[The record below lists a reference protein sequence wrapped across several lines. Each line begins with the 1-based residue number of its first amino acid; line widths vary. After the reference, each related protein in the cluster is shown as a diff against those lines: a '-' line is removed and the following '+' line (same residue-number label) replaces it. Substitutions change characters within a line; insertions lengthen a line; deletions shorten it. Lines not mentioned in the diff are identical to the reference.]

1 MLEYFTYKKVKK
13 HQVEKKARASS
24 SNTPLA
30 SPNPDSATASSRLH
44 PLNLVETPSAEFRGG
59 AGPILNEEDE
69 CFLHRFIS
77 AEGTPPPLPLRPSE
91 RGLAGMGAM
100 GGEAGE
106 WRDNELP
113 MILREDGDGDAV
125 PKEREGRKQGKGK
138 GKMEEG
144 ERMDENSEKVA
155 KKWKRLS
162 FLHKGKKVCLHL
174 KIPAI
179 KQQLT
184 SSLQG
189 KDSNTPST
197 SPSTGLQPDP
207 NVSESEAQRE
217 QDDLTRVLDDLSL
230 TASNNRAFSLSPD
243 STVLV
248 QKFTLIL
255 KDLINGVPTAY
266 DDLVHL
272 LEDSQGTLSKS
283 YDSLPSFLQ
292 KLITQLPSKIT
303 TTLAPE
309 LLAVATEAQAHS
321 VAHAASAAQAGGMG
335 AAAKAFLTPAS
346 LKDLVTKPGAVV
358 GMLKAIVNA
367 LKLRW
372 PAFMGTNVL
381 LSLALFV
388 LLFVFWYC
396 HKRGKEV
403 RLARDGRLVVEGGG
417 LTPGEGGSGELQR
430 ESSRREGGGSGSG
443 NGGGDGY
450 KARRD
455 ARQRE
460 KEERKEDERSR
471 SRRSEQERR

>member
-13 HQVEKKARASS
+13 HNAEKKDRVSN

-30 SPNPDSATASSRLH
+30 SPTPASPTTSSKPRH
-44 PLNLVETPSAEFRGG
+44 LNTVKSPSADLGRGG
-59 AGPILNEEDE
+59 ASPILNDEDE
-69 CFLHRFIS
+69 YFLHRFIS
-77 AEGTPPPLPLRPSE
+77 AEGTPPPLPQRKPTLPARPSE
-91 RGLAGMGAM
+91 RGNERITMGD
-100 GGEAGE
+100 EAGE
-106 WRDNELP
+106 WRNNELQ
-113 MILREDGDGDAV
+113 MILREDGDGEEV
-125 PKEREGRKQGKGK
+125 ERENETRAQGKGK
-138 GKMEEG
+138 DKMGEEG
-144 ERMDENSEKVA
+144 EKIDDNTEKVA

-162 FLHKGKKVCLHL
+162 FLHRGKKE
-174 KIPAI
+174 
-179 KQQLT
+179 
-184 SSLQG
+184 
-189 KDSNTPST
+189 KDAKA
-197 SPSTGLQPDP
+197 TGLQPDP
-207 NVSESEAQRE
+207 NISDTEAQRE
-217 QDDLTRVLDDLSL
+217 QDDLSRVLDDLSL

-248 QKFTLIL
+248 QKFTFIL

-292 KLITQLPSKIT
+292 KLITQLPQKVT

-321 VAHAASAAQAGGMG
+321 VANAASAAQTGGMG
-335 AAAKAFLTPAS
+335 AAAKSFLTPSS

-396 HKRGKEV
+396 YKRGKEV
-403 RLARDGRLVVEGGG
+403 RLARDGRVLAEGEG
-417 LTPGEGGSGELQR
+417 LTPGEGGSRELSR
-430 ESSRREGGGSGSG
+430 EGSRREGGGSSD
-443 NGGGDGY
+443 GDGY

-460 KEERKEDERSR
+460 KEIRKEEESSR
-471 SRRSEQERR
+471 SRKSEKERK

>member
-13 HQVEKKARASS
+13 HQAEKKERTSN

-30 SPNPDSATASSRLH
+30 SPNPSSPTASSRPR
-44 PLNLVETPSAEFRGG
+44 PLNTVKTPSAEFRRG
-59 AGPILNEEDE
+59 AASPILNEEDE
-69 CFLHRFIS
+69 YFLHRFIS
-77 AEGTPPPLPLRPSE
+77 AEGTPPPLPQRRPTLPFRPSE
-91 RGLAGMGAM
+91 RGIEGVGMGD
-100 GGEAGE
+100 EAGE
-106 WRDNELP
+106 WRDNDLQI
-113 MILREDGDGDAV
+113 ILREDGDGDTI
-125 PKEREGRKQGKGK
+125 PKKKEGRVQGKGK
-138 GKMEEG
+138 GKGKGKVGEE
-144 ERMDENSEKVA
+144 EKIDGNVKKA
-155 KKWKRLS
+155 AQKWKRLS
-162 FLHKGKKVCLHL
+162 FLHRGKNDTKD
-174 KIPAI
+174 K
-179 KQQLT
+179 
-184 SSLQG
+184 SS
-189 KDSNTPST
+189 
-197 SPSTGLQPDP
+197 GLEPDP
-207 NVSESEAQRE
+207 NISDTEAQRE
-217 QDDLTRVLDDLSL
+217 QDDLSRVLDDLSL

-292 KLITQLPSKIT
+292 KLVTQLPAKVT

-321 VAHAASAAQAGGMG
+321 VANAASAAQTGGMG
-335 AAAKAFLTPAS
+335 AAAKAFLTPSS

-388 LLFVFWYC
+388 LL
-396 HKRGKEV
+396 
-403 RLARDGRLVVEGGG
+403 LARDGRMIVEGEG
-417 LTPGEGGSGELQR
+417 LTPGEEGSRELGR
-430 ESSRREGGGSGSG
+430 ENSRREGGGSGSD
-443 NGGGDGY
+443 DGY
-450 KARRD
+450 IARRD

-460 KEERKEDERSR
+460 KEVRREEVRREEERSG
-471 SRRSEQERR
+471 SRRSEKGKRQ

>member
-13 HQVEKKARASS
+13 HNADKKDRASN

-30 SPNPDSATASSRLH
+30 SPTPASPTTSSKPRRL
-44 PLNLVETPSAEFRGG
+44 NTVKSPSADLGRGG
-59 AGPILNEEDE
+59 ASPILNDEDE
-69 CFLHRFIS
+69 YFLHRFIS
-77 AEGTPPPLPLRPSE
+77 AEGTPPPLPQRKPTLPARPSE
-91 RGLAGMGAM
+91 RGNEGITMGD
-100 GGEAGE
+100 EAGE
-106 WRDNELP
+106 WRNNELQ
-113 MILREDGDGDAV
+113 MILREDEDGEGV
-125 PKEREGRKQGKGK
+125 EREIETQAQGKGK
-138 GKMEEG
+138 KKVGEG
-144 ERMDENSEKVA
+144 GEKIDDNTEKVA

-162 FLHKGKKVCLHL
+162 FLHRGKKE
-174 KIPAI
+174 
-179 KQQLT
+179 
-184 SSLQG
+184 
-189 KDSNTPST
+189 KDAKA
-197 SPSTGLQPDP
+197 TGLQPDP
-207 NVSESEAQRE
+207 NISDTEAQRE
-217 QDDLTRVLDDLSL
+217 QDDLSRVLDDLSL

-248 QKFTLIL
+248 QKFTFIL

-292 KLITQLPSKIT
+292 KLITQLPQKVT

-321 VAHAASAAQAGGMG
+321 VANAASAAQTGGMG
-335 AAAKAFLTPAS
+335 AAAKSFLTPSS

-367 LKLRW
+367 LKMRW

-396 HKRGKEV
+396 YKRGKEV
-403 RLARDGRLVVEGGG
+403 RLARDGRVLAEGEG
-417 LTPGEGGSGELQR
+417 LTPGEGGSRELSR
-430 ESSRREGGGSGSG
+430 EGSRREGGGRSGSSD
-443 NGGGDGY
+443 GDGY

-460 KEERKEDERSR
+460 KEIRKEEESSR
-471 SRRSEQERR
+471 SRKSEKERK

>member
-13 HQVEKKARASS
+13 HQAEKQGNTSK

-30 SPNPDSATASSRLH
+30 SAVPASPAVSSRPR
-44 PLNLVETPSAEFRGG
+44 PLNTVRSPSAELRKEG
-59 AGPILNEEDE
+59 ASPILNEEDE
-69 CFLHRFIS
+69 YFLHRFIS
-77 AEGTPPPLPLRPSE
+77 AEETPPPLPLRRPTLPVRPSE
-91 RGLAGMGAM
+91 RAIEGRRMGD
-100 GGEAGE
+100 EAGE
-106 WRDNELP
+106 WRDNELQ
-113 MILREDGDGDAV
+113 MILREDGEGEIAEKD
-125 PKEREGRKQGKGK
+125 KEDKVRGKGK
-138 GKMEEG
+138 GKMGKEE
-144 ERMDENSEKVA
+144 EKIDDNTEKA
-155 KKWKRLS
+155 ANKWKKLS
-162 FLHKGKKVCLHL
+162 FLHKGKKE
-174 KIPAI
+174 
-179 KQQLT
+179 
-184 SSLQG
+184 
-189 KDSNTPST
+189 KDTKDKNS
-197 SPSTGLQPDP
+197 GLQPDP
-207 NVSESEAQRE
+207 NISDTEAQRE
-217 QDDLTRVLDDLSL
+217 QDDLTKVLDDLSL

-292 KLITQLPSKIT
+292 KMITQLPQKVT

-309 LLAVATEAQAHS
+309 LLAVATEAQAHN
-321 VAHAASAAQAGGMG
+321 VANAASAAQTGGMG
-335 AAAKAFLTPAS
+335 AAAKAFLTPSS

-358 GMLKAIVNA
+358 SMLKAIVNA

-396 HKRGKEV
+396 YKRGKEV
-403 RLARDGRLVVEGGG
+403 RLARDGRALAEGEGF
-417 LTPGEGGSGELQR
+417 TPGEEGGKDLGVIRQG
-430 ESSRREGGGSGSG
+430 SRREGGGGSDG
-443 NGGGDGY
+443 DGDGY

-455 ARQRE
+455 ARRRE
-460 KEERKEDERSR
+460 KEDRREEGMSR
-471 SRRSEQERR
+471 SRRSEKGMK

>member
-13 HQVEKKARASS
+13 HQANKKERASN

-30 SPNPDSATASSRLH
+30 SPSPASPTTSRPH
-44 PLNLVETPSAEFRGG
+44 PLATVKTPSAEFRRGP
-59 AGPILNEEDE
+59 ASPILNEEDE
-69 CFLHRFIS
+69 YFLHRFIS
-77 AEGTPPPLPLRPSE
+77 AEGTPPPLPQRRPTLPLRPSQGGIE
-91 RGLAGMGAM
+91 GVGMGN
-100 GGEAGE
+100 EAGE
-106 WRDNELP
+106 WRDNELQ
-113 MILREDGDGDAV
+113 MILREDIDGKAA
-125 PKEREGRKQGKGK
+125 GKGK
-138 GKMEEG
+138 GKMG
-144 ERMDENSEKVA
+144 ERDEKIDENTEKAA
-155 KKWKRLS
+155 KKWKRFS
-162 FLHKGKKVCLHL
+162 FLHRGN
-174 KIPAI
+174 
-179 KQQLT
+179 
-184 SSLQG
+184 
-189 KDSNTPST
+189 KDKETKST
-197 SPSTGLQPDP
+197 STGLQPDP
-207 NVSESEAQRE
+207 NISDAEAQRE

-243 STVLV
+243 STVIV

-292 KLITQLPSKIT
+292 KLITQLPSKVT

-321 VAHAASAAQAGGMG
+321 IANAASAAQTGGMG
-335 AAAKAFLTPAS
+335 AAAKAFLTPSS

-396 HKRGKEV
+396 YKRGKEV
-403 RLARDGRLVVEGGG
+403 RLARDGRLVADGEG
-417 LTPGEGGSGELQR
+417 LTPGEGESRELSR
-430 ESSRREGGGSGSG
+430 ESLRREEDESRSGS
-443 NGGGDGY
+443 GDGY

-460 KEERKEDERSR
+460 KDVRREDERSR
-471 SRRSEQERR
+471 SRRGGKERK

>member
-13 HQVEKKARASS
+13 HQAEKKERASN

-30 SPNPDSATASSRLH
+30 SPNSTSPTTSSRPR
-44 PLNLVETPSAEFRGG
+44 PLNTVTTPSAESKRG
-59 AGPILNEEDE
+59 AASPILNEEDE
-69 CFLHRFIS
+69 YFLHRFIS
-77 AEGTPPPLPLRPSE
+77 AEGTPPPLPQRRPTLPLRPSE
-91 RGLAGMGAM
+91 RGIEGIGMGD
-100 GGEAGE
+100 EAGE
-106 WRDNELP
+106 WRDNELQI
-113 MILREDGDGDAV
+113 ILREDGDEDTV
-125 PKEREGRKQGKGK
+125 PKKREGREGRAQGKENGKGK
-138 GKMEEG
+138 VDEE
-144 ERMDENSEKVA
+144 ENIDENVEKAA

-162 FLHKGKKVCLHL
+162 FLHRGKKE
-174 KIPAI
+174 P
-179 KQQLT
+179 
-184 SSLQG
+184 
-189 KDSNTPST
+189 KDKNS
-197 SPSTGLQPDP
+197 GLEPDP
-207 NVSESEAQRE
+207 NISDTEAQRE
-217 QDDLTRVLDDLSL
+217 QDDLSRVLDDLSL

-292 KLITQLPSKIT
+292 KLVTQLPAKVT

-321 VAHAASAAQAGGMG
+321 VAHAASAAQTGGMG
-335 AAAKAFLTPAS
+335 AAARAFLAPSS
-346 LKDLVTKPGAVV
+346 LKELVTKPGAVV

-396 HKRGKEV
+396 YKRGKEV
-403 RLARDGRLVVEGGG
+403 RLARDGSLAAEGEA
-417 LTPGEGGSGELQR
+417 LTPGEEGRGELGR
-430 ESSRREGGGSGSG
+430 ENSRREGGGG
-443 NGGGDGY
+443 GGGDGY

-455 ARQRE
+455 ARRRE
-460 KEERKEDERSR
+460 KEVRKEEERSR
-471 SRRSEQERR
+471 SRRSEKGGR

>member
-13 HQVEKKARASS
+13 HNADKKDRVSN

-30 SPNPDSATASSRLH
+30 SPNPTSPTTSSKPRH
-44 PLNLVETPSAEFRGG
+44 LNTVKSPSADLGRGG
-59 AGPILNEEDE
+59 ASPILNEEDE
-69 CFLHRFIS
+69 YFLHRFIS
-77 AEGTPPPLPLRPSE
+77 AEGTPPPLPQRKPTLPARPSE
-91 RGLAGMGAM
+91 RGDEGITMGD
-100 GGEAGE
+100 EAGE
-106 WRDNELP
+106 WRDNELQ
-113 MILREDGDGDAV
+113 MILREDEDEEGV
-125 PKEREGRKQGKGK
+125 ERENETQAQGKGK
-138 GKMEEG
+138 EKMGEG
-144 ERMDENSEKVA
+144 GEKIDDNIEKVA

-162 FLHKGKKVCLHL
+162 FLHRGKKE
-174 KIPAI
+174 
-179 KQQLT
+179 
-184 SSLQG
+184 
-189 KDSNTPST
+189 KDAKA
-197 SPSTGLQPDP
+197 TGLQPDP
-207 NVSESEAQRE
+207 NISDTEAQRE
-217 QDDLTRVLDDLSL
+217 QDDLSRVLDDLSL

-248 QKFTLIL
+248 QKFTFIL

-292 KLITQLPSKIT
+292 KLITQLPQKVT

-321 VAHAASAAQAGGMG
+321 VANAASAAQTGGMG
-335 AAAKAFLTPAS
+335 AAAKSFLTPSS

-396 HKRGKEV
+396 YKRGKEV
-403 RLARDGRLVVEGGG
+403 RLAKDGRVLAEGEG
-417 LTPGEGGSGELQR
+417 LTPGEGGSRELSR
-430 ESSRREGGGSGSG
+430 ESSRREGD
-443 NGGGDGY
+443 GDGY

-460 KEERKEDERSR
+460 KEIRKEESSR
-471 SRRSEQERR
+471 SRKSEKERK

>member
-13 HQVEKKARASS
+13 HNADKKDRVSN

-30 SPNPDSATASSRLH
+30 SPTPASPTTSSKPRH
-44 PLNLVETPSAEFRGG
+44 LNTVKNPSADLGRGR
-59 AGPILNEEDE
+59 ASPILNEEDE
-69 CFLHRFIS
+69 YFLHRFIS
-77 AEGTPPPLPLRPSE
+77 AEGTPPPLPQRKPTLPARPSE
-91 RGLAGMGAM
+91 RGNEGITMGD
-100 GGEAGE
+100 EAGE
-106 WRDNELP
+106 WRNNELQ
-113 MILREDGDGDAV
+113 MILREDEDGEGV
-125 PKEREGRKQGKGK
+125 EKENETQAQGKGK
-138 GKMEEG
+138 EKIGEG
-144 ERMDENSEKVA
+144 GEKIDDNTEKVA

-162 FLHKGKKVCLHL
+162 FLHRGKKE
-174 KIPAI
+174 
-179 KQQLT
+179 
-184 SSLQG
+184 
-189 KDSNTPST
+189 KDAKA
-197 SPSTGLQPDP
+197 TGLQPDP
-207 NVSESEAQRE
+207 NISDTEAQRE
-217 QDDLTRVLDDLSL
+217 QDDLSRVLDDLSL

-248 QKFTLIL
+248 QKFTFIL

-292 KLITQLPSKIT
+292 KLITQLPQKVT

-321 VAHAASAAQAGGMG
+321 VANAASAAQTGGMG
-335 AAAKAFLTPAS
+335 AAAKSFLTPSS

-396 HKRGKEV
+396 YKRGKEV
-403 RLARDGRLVVEGGG
+403 RLARDGRVLAEGEG
-417 LTPGEGGSGELQR
+417 LTPGEGESRELSR
-430 ESSRREGGGSGSG
+430 ESSRREGD
-443 NGGGDGY
+443 GDGY

-460 KEERKEDERSR
+460 KEIRKEESSR
-471 SRRSEQERR
+471 SRKSEKERK

>member
-13 HQVEKKARASS
+13 HQAEKKGSASNF
-24 SNTPLA
+24 NTPLA
-30 SPNPDSATASSRLH
+30 SPEPVSPAASSRPR
-44 PLNLVETPSAEFRGG
+44 PLNTVRSPSAELRREG
-59 AGPILNEEDE
+59 ASPILNEEDE
-69 CFLHRFIS
+69 YFLHRFIS
-77 AEGTPPPLPLRPSE
+77 AEGTPPPLPQRRPTLPLRPSE
-91 RGLAGMGAM
+91 RGIEGIGMRD
-100 GGEAGE
+100 EAGE
-106 WRDNELP
+106 WRDNELQ
-113 MILREDGDGDAV
+113 MILREDGEGETVGRD
-125 PKEREGRKQGKGK
+125 KEEKVRGKGK
-138 GKMEEG
+138 IGNEG
-144 ERMDENSEKVA
+144 EKIDDNSEKA
-155 KKWKRLS
+155 ANKWKRLS
-162 FLHKGKKVCLHL
+162 FLHRGKKE
-174 KIPAI
+174 
-179 KQQLT
+179 
-184 SSLQG
+184 
-189 KDSNTPST
+189 KDAKDKNP
-197 SPSTGLQPDP
+197 GLQPGP
-207 NVSESEAQRE
+207 NISDTEAQRE
-217 QDDLTRVLDDLSL
+217 QDDLTKVLDDLSL

-292 KLITQLPSKIT
+292 KLITQLPQKVT

-309 LLAVATEAQAHS
+309 LLAVATEAQAHN
-321 VAHAASAAQAGGMG
+321 VANAASAAQTGGMG
-335 AAAKAFLTPAS
+335 AAAKAFLTPSS

-358 GMLKAIVNA
+358 SMLKAIVNA

-396 HKRGKEV
+396 YKRGKEV
-403 RLARDGRLVVEGGG
+403 RLARDGRVLAE
-417 LTPGEGGSGELQR
+417 GEGFTSGEEGSR
-430 ESSRREGGGSGSG
+430 EVSRQGSRREGGGSGDD
-443 NGGGDGY
+443 DGY

-460 KEERKEDERSR
+460 KEIRREEERSR
-471 SRRSEQERR
+471 SRRSEKGRE

>member
-13 HQVEKKARASS
+13 HNADKKDRVSN

-30 SPNPDSATASSRLH
+30 SPTPASPTTSSKPRH
-44 PLNLVETPSAEFRGG
+44 LNTVKSPSADLGRGG
-59 AGPILNEEDE
+59 ASPILNEEDE
-69 CFLHRFIS
+69 YFLHRFIS
-77 AEGTPPPLPLRPSE
+77 AEGTPPPLPQRKPTLPARPSE
-91 RGLAGMGAM
+91 RGNEGITMGD
-100 GGEAGE
+100 EAGE
-106 WRDNELP
+106 WRNNELQ
-113 MILREDGDGDAV
+113 MILREDEDGEGL
-125 PKEREGRKQGKGK
+125 ERENETQAQGKGK
-138 GKMEEG
+138 EKIGEG
-144 ERMDENSEKVA
+144 GDKIDDNTEKVA
-155 KKWKRLS
+155 KKWKKLS
-162 FLHKGKKVCLHL
+162 FLHRGKKVCYSNHL
-174 KIPAI
+174 ILFYSI
-179 KQQLT
+179 NQQLT
-184 SSLQG
+184 FCFQE
-189 KDSNTPST
+189 KDTKA
-197 SPSTGLQPDP
+197 TGLQPDP
-207 NVSESEAQRE
+207 NISDTEAQRE
-217 QDDLTRVLDDLSL
+217 QDDLSRVLDDLSL

-248 QKFTLIL
+248 QKFTFIL

-292 KLITQLPSKIT
+292 KLITQLPQKVT

-321 VAHAASAAQAGGMG
+321 VANAASAAQTGGMG
-335 AAAKAFLTPAS
+335 AAAKSFLTPSS
-346 LKDLVTKPGAVV
+346 LKELVTKPGAVV

-396 HKRGKEV
+396 YKRGKEV
-403 RLARDGRLVVEGGG
+403 RLARDGRVLAEGEG
-417 LTPGEGGSGELQR
+417 LAPGEGGSRELSR
-430 ESSRREGGGSGSG
+430 ESSRREGD
-443 NGGGDGY
+443 GDGY

-460 KEERKEDERSR
+460 KEIRKEEESSR
-471 SRRSEQERR
+471 SRKSEKERK

>member
-13 HQVEKKARASS
+13 HNAEKKDRASN
-24 SNTPLA
+24 SNTPLE
-30 SPNPDSATASSRLH
+30 SPNPASPSTSSKPRRLNTVRSRSADL
-44 PLNLVETPSAEFRGG
+44 ERGG
-59 AGPILNEEDE
+59 ASPILNEEDE
-69 CFLHRFIS
+69 YFLHRFIS
-77 AEGTPPPLPLRPSE
+77 AEGTPPPLPQRKPTLPTRPSE
-91 RGLAGMGAM
+91 RRNEAITMGD
-100 GGEAGE
+100 EAGE
-106 WRDNELP
+106 WRNNELQ
-113 MILREDGDGDAV
+113 MILREGDGESV
-125 PKEREGRKQGKGK
+125 ERENEGAAPGKGK
-138 GKMEEG
+138 EKMSEEG
-144 ERMDENSEKVA
+144 EKIDDNTEKVA

-162 FLHKGKKVCLHL
+162 FLNRGKKVRYFIDPILSYSVN
-174 KIPAI
+174 
-179 KQQLT
+179 QQLT
-184 SSLQG
+184 SPFQE
-189 KDSNTPST
+189 KDAKA
-197 SPSTGLQPDP
+197 TGLQPDP
-207 NVSESEAQRE
+207 NISDTEAQRE
-217 QDDLTRVLDDLSL
+217 QDDLSRVLDDLSL

-248 QKFTLIL
+248 QKFTFIL

-292 KLITQLPSKIT
+292 KLITQLPQKVT

-321 VAHAASAAQAGGMG
+321 VANAASAAQTGGMG
-335 AAAKAFLTPAS
+335 AAAKSLLTPSS

-396 HKRGKEV
+396 YKRGKEV
-403 RLARDGRLVVEGGG
+403 RLARDGRVLAEGEG
-417 LTPGEGGSGELQR
+417 LTPGEGGSRGLSR
-430 ESSRREGGGSGSG
+430 EGSRKEGGGSSD
-443 NGGGDGY
+443 GDGY

-460 KEERKEDERSR
+460 KEIRKEEESSR
-471 SRRSEQERR
+471 SRKSKERK